1 MLFFNVSL
9 NFKTCFKKKY
19 TRQQYTIY
27 SLPYMYGRCLLK
39 LAAKLL
45 SAGNKNRGQGGQVTT
60 VCGTTDYANWHQAHH
75 YVGKY

>member
-1 MLFFNVSL
+1 
-9 NFKTCFKKKY
+9 
-19 TRQQYTIY
+19 
-27 SLPYMYGRCLLK
+27 MYGRCLLK